1 MGARLPDF
9 VIIGAMKCGTSTLH
23 EQLALRSGLFLST
36 PKEPNFFSDD
46 AQYARGL
53 DWYSSLFAGAR
64 EDQRC
69 GESSTH
75 YTKRPTYSRTV
86 ERMRLHLPHV
96 RLVYVMRD
104 PIERIVSH
112 YIHEWSQH
120 EVACDFEE
128 ALRRHERYVA
138 YSSYA
143 YQLEPFLE
151 CYGPESVLPVAFER
165 LVAHPDQELARIC
178 AFLDDPSPEGVRW
191 HDERARQN
199 VSRERIRKNALVDL
213 VRRIPALR
221 AIKQR
226 TPQSW
231 RDRVKARWQMRERP
245 VLSPARRA
253 ELEERLDRDLARLG
267 TWLGLDLTCTRWRAS
282 VVARPLAWSQRRPGN
297 AA

>member
-9 VIIGAMKCGTSTLH
+9 LIIGAMKCGTSTLH

-53 DWYSSLFAGAR
+53 DWYTALFAAAR

-75 YTKRPTYSRTV
+75 YTKRPTYPETV
-86 ERMRLHLPHV
+86 ARMHRHLPRA
-96 RLVYVMRD
+96 RLIYVMRD
-104 PIERIVSH
+104 PIERIVSQ

-120 EVACDFEE
+120 EVACGFEE
-128 ALRRHERYVA
+128 ALRRYDRYVA

-151 CYGPESVLPVAFER
+151 HYGAASILPAAFEH
-165 LVAHPDQELARIC
+165 LVAHPDEELARIC
-178 AFLDDPSPEGVRW
+178 AFLGDPSREPVRW
-191 HDERARQN
+191 CEERAREN
-199 VSRERIRKNALVDL
+199 TSSERIRGNTLVEL
-213 VRRIPALR
+213 VRSVPALR
-221 AIKQR
+221 AIKGR
-226 TPQSW
+226 MPQGW

-245 VLSPARRA
+245 VLSSEARLA
-253 ELEERLDRDLARLG
+253 LEGRLDPDLERLGA
-267 TWLGLDLTCTRWRAS
+267 WLGLDLTCARWRTRAL
-282 VVARPLAWSQRRPGN
+282 ARPFVWVGRAPGD
-297 AA
+297 AG